1 MISHKCKKYNY
12 NKSLLIYI
20 KKAYDSVN
28 RTALK
33 NIILKYFGESG
44 KILTDF
50 IIIFDGLTT
59 NINGKA
65 INNIYG
71 LPQGSAI
78 SPTLFNLYINETL
91 EKINQI
97 DNLSAQAYADDLILQ
112 STSLETLQIEFKI
125 VKDLYKELNLKI
137 NGNKC
142 ELLISEVAEDSII
155 DTENNIKIKS
165 QSSAK
170 YLGQIINQNG
180 IPTTGINK
188 VNFGRF
194 LNIIS
199 RTGNL
204 TRMAKIR
211 LFHIF
216 MKSKINH
223 LIPLIAITGG
233 IKDLWK
239 SIRKIIFTNLQEYS
253 TMPRESAS
261 SFRLGFYD
269 IIIRP
274 VLKLIKRNKEYMNNP
289 EEDKMLKVA
298 AKDLFKYWLK
308 AEPNQTDKVKEKI
321 GKNIITVDEKYEEF
335 DKLIDFESFS
345 RLYKNHKPNLDE
357 IKRLRC
363 IKSPGLLV
371 LISNE
376 PTHEIKHRL
385 IKYYRKEYDN
395 LIEFNKM
402 LNLIL
407 KLFTF
412 QQFINISN
420 KEINYNEDEDSQLE
434 KKIILEIKIRD
445 KWKKIKNKSR
455 FCGKST
461 KRIYFKQ

>member
-1 MISHKCKKYNY
+1 MILYKCKKYNY
-12 NKSLLIYI
+12 NKSLLIDI

-50 IIIFDGLTT
+50 ITIYDGLTT

-78 SPTLFNLYINETL
+78 SPTLFNLYINEAL

-112 STSLETLQIEFKI
+112 STSLETLQIGFNT

-142 ELLISEVAEDSII
+142 ELISEVAEDSII

-204 TRMAKIR
+204 TRIAKIR

-239 SIRKIIFTNLQEYS
+239 SIRKIIFTNLLEYS

-274 VLKLIKRNKEYMNNP
+274 VLKLIKRNKEFINNP
-289 EEDKMLKVA
+289 EED
-298 AKDLFKYWLK
+298 
-308 AEPNQTDKVKEKI
+308 
-321 GKNIITVDEKYEEF
+321 
-335 DKLIDFESFS
+335 
-345 RLYKNHKPNLDE
+345 
-357 IKRLRC
+357 
-363 IKSPGLLV
+363 
-371 LISNE
+371 
-376 PTHEIKHRL
+376 
-385 IKYYRKEYDN
+385 
-395 LIEFNKM
+395 
-402 LNLIL
+402 
-407 KLFTF
+407 
-412 QQFINISN
+412 
-420 KEINYNEDEDSQLE
+420 
-434 KKIILEIKIRD
+434 
-445 KWKKIKNKSR
+445 
-455 FCGKST
+455 
-461 KRIYFKQ
+461 